1 MPLPELPAYKVL
13 LTIFVLWWLLPS
25 NDYQSQSVALSDLVV
40 SRLSHYRACLDVL
53 NTTRWGDFAPL
64 GADGNDSGGTDNG
77 DHASPKYVN
86 LTGFREEDK
95 FSWQDLGRFRER
107 GLRLSHHAM
116 PAVGG
121 EEQLWDV
128 GEGAPV
134 WANASGV
141 LLGQWVRRQESEPR
155 TYDSYNLSQSVPSM
169 HWIGDKTEWGRNV
182 TGGTGRIQ
190 VRLTGNETVTA
201 YEQLPKTDAPL
212 SGGSIRNV
220 KAVVTFDDTEGTGLS
235 WEMVLFGAHW
245 PRQGVVIMT
254 TTSEKFDGIFG
265 LPHLTPGPD
274 YFQSSQRL
282 LNQSLEQTIS
292 AKEKS
297 IYSDQ
302 SIPWKSNFDNPLH
315 TRSPSPHCE
324 YLMYVQIH
332 PPSRQD
338 LGLGPTVSK
347 GEDVAEMLQAIES
360 ELESP
365 LGAPIKHIPKL
376 QMSAVIYSPDCNIFL
391 ETKGPPDFPASE
403 ADHLLGVKIE
413 VQISSINHWLLAYA
427 VVMFGQVVLLKGQ
440 IRETY
445 TPSTLARASFWT
457 ISMMLIADGMTF
469 TAAASWVA
477 TAHYTF
483 LPTLTLT
490 FASFMS
496 MTIGG
501 SLLAKIYEVQ
511 TPAPRAGR
519 DGAQAADSR
528 NSGSASTATSTPLTS
543 DDAGTGTAP
552 AAVTTTGP
560 ILPGPVTAG
569 RGLGDPAVANL
580 DAAANIMDGAS
591 AVPGVATPAAARL
604 APPSTPTFQS
614 LMGRFLLLGAL
625 VMFIGGSSIAWYMT
639 VRSWFL
645 NICAF
650 VYLSMW
656 IPQIHRNIMRNC
668 RRALKWQFV
677 IGQSVLRLLPLAY
690 FWLKPDNF
698 LLTRTEPRAFAMLA
712 LWVWVQ
718 IFVLATQDAVGP
730 RFGIPKG
737 WMPDAW
743 DYHPVLREDN
753 IEAGGL
759 PIGLG
764 VEDSPARDRR
774 RSSEDKDKVGPGG
787 GGGSSSTR
795 AIDCAICREVLEVP
809 FVKAGEEDMSVTGV
823 FARRAYM
830 VTPCR
835 HIFHTP
841 CLESWM
847 KFRLQ
852 CPICREDLPPI

>member
-1 MPLPELPAYKVL
+1 MPLPELPAYRIL
-13 LTIFVLWWLLPS
+13 GIIFFLWWMLPGS
-25 NDYQSQSVALSDLVV
+25 EYQSQSIALSDLVV
-40 SRLSHYRACLDVL
+40 SRLEHYRASLDVL
-53 NTTRWGDFAPL
+53 NSTRWGDFAPL
-64 GADGNDSGGTDNG
+64 VEEGDG

-86 LTGFREEDK
+86 LTGFREKDHL
-95 FSWQDLGRFRER
+95 SWQDLGRFRER
-107 GLRLSHHAM
+107 GLQLSRHAM

-121 EEQLWDV
+121 EQLWDV
-128 GEGAPV
+128 AQGEPV

-141 LLGQWVRRQESEPR
+141 LLGQWVRRQETIPR
-155 TYDSYNLSQSVPSM
+155 TYESYNLTESVPSM
-169 HWIGDKTEWGRNV
+169 HWIGDKTDWARNV
-182 TGGTGRIQ
+182 TGSTGRIQ
-190 VRLTGNETVTA
+190 VRLTGNETVA
-201 YEQLPKTDAPL
+201 EYEQLSTADAPL
-212 SGGSIRNV
+212 SGGLIRNV
-220 KAVVTFDDTEGTGLS
+220 KAVVTFEDTEGSGLS
-235 WEMVLFGAHW
+235 WEMVLFGVHW
-245 PRQGVVIMT
+245 PRQGVIMMT
-254 TTSEKFDGIFG
+254 TTSEKFDGVFG

-274 YFQSSQRL
+274 YFQSSQRF
-282 LNQSLEQTIS
+282 LNESLEHTIIT
-292 AKEKS
+292 KEKN

-302 SIPWKSNFDNPLH
+302 SIPWKSNFESPLH
-315 TRSPSPHCE
+315 TRHPSPHCE
-324 YLMYVQIH
+324 YVMYLQTH
-332 PPSRQD
+332 PPSRQS
-338 LGLGPTVSK
+338 LGLGSAIPK
-347 GEDVAEMLQAIES
+347 GENMAEMLQAIES

-376 QMSAVIYSPDCNIFL
+376 QMSAVIYSPDCGLFM
-391 ETKGPPDFPASE
+391 ESKGPPDYPRSE
-403 ADHLLGVKIE
+403 ADHLLGVKFE

-427 VVMFGQVVLLKGQ
+427 VMMFGQVILLKGQ
-440 IRETY
+440 MKETY
-445 TPSTLARASFWT
+445 TPSTLGRASFWT

-469 TAAASWVA
+469 SAAASWVA
-477 TAHYTF
+477 TAQYTF

-501 SLLAKIYEVQ
+501 SLLAKIHEVQ
-511 TPAPRAGR
+511 TPQPRARREGPQ
-519 DGAQAADSR
+519 GAASP
-528 NSGSASTATSTPLTS
+528 NSESASTASPAPLTPNRM
-543 DDAGTGTAP
+543 GTA
-552 AAVTTTGP
+552 TGP

-569 RGLGDPAVANL
+569 RGLGNP
-580 DAAANIMDGAS
+580 AAANVGAAASIADGAS
-591 AVPGVATPAAARL
+591 AVPGALSTAARPIV
-604 APPSTPTFQS
+604 PPTQTATFQS
-614 LMGRFLLLGAL
+614 LMGRFVLVGAL
-625 VMFIGGSSIAWYMT
+625 VMFISVSSIAWYMT
-639 VRSWFL
+639 ARSWFL

-656 IPQIHRNIMRNC
+656 IPQIYRNIIRNC

-677 IGQSVLRLLPLAY
+677 IGQSLLRLLPLAY

-698 LLTRTEPRAFAMLA
+698 LLTRTEPRAFALLG
-712 LWVWVQ
+712 LWVWLQ

-753 IEAGGL
+753 VEAGGL

-764 VEDSPARDRR
+764 AEDSPGRDRR
-774 RSSEDKDKVGPGG
+774 RSSEDRDKARPGDG
-787 GGGSSSTR
+787 TTR

-809 FVKAGEEDMSVTGV
+809 VVKAGEEDMSVTGV
-823 FARRAYM
+823 FSRRMYM